1 MVALSKIQQMMNF
14 DWQERTRLMLGEE
27 GIQKLQQSH
36 ILVAGLGGVGA
47 MAAEMLCRAGIGKI
61 TIADADKV
69 QASNRNRQIPA
80 LCSTEKMDKTAVMAE
95 RLLDINPDVRINIVN
110 AYLKDQTI
118 IDLLS
123 PSYDYVVDAIDTL
136 SPKVYFIY
144 HALKTNQRLVSSMGA
159 GGKLNPGMVQIADL
173 SETFQCKLAFDLR
186 KRLRRL
192 GVTAGFKAV
201 FSSEPVPA
209 ETIIKTEDERN
220 KKSNVGTIS
229 YMPAVFGCFCASV
242 VIRDLIST

>member
-1 MVALSKIQQMMNF
+1 MNY
-14 DWQERTRLMLGEE
+14 DWQERTHLMLGDE
-27 GIQKLQQSH
+27 GIHKLQHSH
-36 ILVAGLGGVGA
+36 VLVAGLGGVGA
-47 MAAEMLCRAGIGKI
+47 MAAEMLCRAGVGKI

-69 QASNRNRQIPA
+69 QASNRNRQILA
-80 LCSTEKMDKTAVMAE
+80 LCSTEKMDKTRVMAE
-95 RLLDINPDVRINIVN
+95 RLYDINPEVKINVVN

-123 PSYDYVVDAIDTL
+123 QSYDYVVDAIDTL

-144 HALKTNQRLVSSMGA
+144 YALKNNQKLVSSMGA
-159 GGKLNPGMVQIADL
+159 GGKLNPGMVQIADI
-173 SETFQCKLAFDLR
+173 SESFQCKLAFDLR

-192 GVTAGFKAV
+192 GISDGFKAV
-201 FSSEPVPA
+201 FSSEPVPT
-209 ETIIKTEDERN
+209 ETIIKIENERN

-242 VIRDLIST
+242 VVRDLIST